1 MRLFAA
7 VSLFFAWSA
16 GAPPDPV
23 KVETPDARIAE
34 ALRGFSASDVVG
46 EDAPGRELWLLERH
60 YRYARDWAWLAASWP
75 RVAEGA
81 EALIKSQQRSSVWEH
96 SWAWAGLNGAAYL
109 ARESGH
115 AAEAGRYAEQAA
127 RLHKTLVVEADSELG
142 RDERDFAVVV
152 WPTRA
157 LAPNHRWLAA
167 TFDDRW
173 QTLVA
178 ATGRYRPISERP
190 RFDVAEAHNRL
201 WMGERARAL
210 EMLDY
215 FLSNRPPDSAEI
227 ALLARDLF
235 VFEENDSLVFAAGV
249 PADWLAPGRRVAVSG
264 FDTWWGRVAM
274 TIATDERRVEVRLE
288 LPAPAPPFELR
299 LPGYRTLEGA
309 AGEGARV
316 TGAKSWLGYPL
327 WRAAAGRVTIRI
339 PR

>member
-1 MRLFAA
+1 MTWFAA
-7 VSLFFAWSA
+7 VSLLCA
-16 GAPPDPV
+16 GATVAAPDQV
-23 KVETPDARIAE
+23 RVETPDARIAA
-34 ALRGFSASDVVG
+34 ALRGFSASEPAG
-46 EDAPGRELWLLERH
+46 EDAPGRELLLLERR
-60 YRYARDWAWLAASWP
+60 YRYARDRAWLAATWP
-75 RVAEGA
+75 RVAAGA
-81 EALIKSQQRSSVWEH
+81 EALMNSQPRDSLWAH
-96 SWAWAGLNGAAYL
+96 CWAWAGLNGAAHL

-115 AAEAGRYAEQAA
+115 AAEAGRYEQHAA
-127 RLHKTLVVEADSELG
+127 RLHKTLVVYADSQLG
-142 RDERDFAVVV
+142 HDERDFAVVV

-173 QTLVA
+173 HTLAGA
-178 ATGRYRPISERP
+178 AGRYRPSFEQP

-215 FLSNRPPDSAEI
+215 FLSHRPPDPAEV

-249 PADWLAPGRRVAVSG
+249 PTDWLAPGRRVAISG
-264 FDTWWGRVAM
+264 FETWWGPVAM
-274 TIATDERRVEVRLE
+274 TIATDEQRVEVRLE

-309 AGEGARV
+309 AGEGAQL

-327 WRAAAGRVTIRI
+327 WRAAAGRVIIRI